1 MSLPSHRVVDSG
13 NANCPAFSIR
23 CDGGDAGLFRTRT
36 EKLSVAIGQQID
48 RNGSA
53 EMWDVLLVRSE
64 VANGISVSHVLL
76 CHPDWDE
83 PMEIARI
90 ESRLDKLD
98 VQIGGSSHAAT

>member
-1 MSLPSHRVVDSG
+1 MYGSPMYASVDQH
-13 NANCPAFSIR
+13 AFSIK
-23 CDGGDAGLFRTRT
+23 CDGGNTGSFCASI
-36 EKLSVAIGQQID
+36 ENLSVILSQRIS
-48 RNGSA
+48 RRGSQ
-53 EMWDVLLVRSE
+53 EMWDFVLLLSE
-64 VANGISVSHVLL
+64 LQNGMSVTRVLL